1 MTDFDEATKMMLRN
15 MLLGRWAAKRLGL
28 TNGETDVYAN
38 ALAKDALDPE
48 RSDVFTKI
56 RQDFD
61 AAGVIETDKQ
71 ILEVMTE
78 LTIKAGSQLSIRDG
92 GVQGT
97 AAVLIA
103 RNLTSR

>member
-1 MTDFDEATKMMLRN
+1 MTG
-15 MLLGRWAAKRLGL
+15 GRQQL
-28 TNGETDVYAN
+28 
-38 ALAKDALDPE
+38 
-48 RSDVFTKI
+48 
-56 RQDFD
+56 DFD

-78 LTIKAGSQLSIRDG
+78 LTIKAGSQLSVRDG
-92 GVQGT
+92 GAQGT

>member
-1 MTDFDEATKMMLRN
+1 M
-15 MLLGRWAAKRLGL
+15 
-28 TNGETDVYAN
+28 
-38 ALAKDALDPE
+38 
-48 RSDVFTKI
+48 
-56 RQDFD
+56 DFD

-78 LTIKAGSQLSIRDG
+78 LTIKAGSQLSVRDG
-92 GVQGT
+92 GAQGT